1 MSNLQVGIAERLAG
15 AGSRVQ
21 PEACCHLRAVTTAC
35 GHIFAAFLGGTPLT
49 YRTLHHKSTV
59 LVPSE
64 GTLWFSMQNPSG
76 YMSVQVR
83 IQNRIA
89 MQQRASRAASN
100 DEDSEGTL
108 EAEQGG
114 ALKRE
119 ADNGS
124 APVGPPPIRRKL
136 NRAIWDTME
145 HRFDDMQL
153 SLWEGKLAV
162 RLGHM
167 YLNMSVVELCLCGA
181 VG

>member
-1 MSNLQVGIAERLAG
+1 M
-15 AGSRVQ
+15 
-21 PEACCHLRAVTTAC
+21 
-35 GHIFAAFLGGTPLT
+35 
-49 YRTLHHKSTV
+49 
-59 LVPSE
+59 
-64 GTLWFSMQNPSG
+64 
-76 YMSVQVR
+76 QVR

-114 ALKRE
+114 GSKRE

-124 APVGPPPIRRKL
+124 APMGPPPVRRKL

-153 SLWEGKLAV
+153 SLWKGKTVV
-162 RLGHM
+162 RLAHM
-167 YLNMSVVELCLCGA
+167 SLNPSVPEL
-181 VG
+181 